1 MNKNTKIPREGYYKA
16 AESWANDQQEAL
28 RGSRKTAWI
37 VASVAA
43 AVALVEGIALIV
55 LMPLKTVV
63 PYTLLVDR
71 NTGFVETLKPL
82 DAATIAPDKALTQS
96 FLVQYVI
103 ARESF
108 DIDALQSNYRK
119 ASLWSADQARSDYV
133 SSVQIA
139 NPDSPLARLPRS
151 TVISTRVKSISP
163 LGNNSA
169 LVRFETQRRDAVGQ
183 PKPAQAWVS
192 IIRYRFS
199 GEPMQREDR
208 FVNPLGFQ
216 VVRYRRDAENL
227 PATDP
232 AVPVAGDDPQ
242 TTGAVGNTVQG
253 YTPAPQFPPQ
263 APMSNRRP
271 QGIEIVP

>member
-1 MNKNTKIPREGYYKA
+1 MNKTTKIPREGYYKA

-28 RGSRKTAWI
+28 RASRKVAWI

-71 NTGFVETLKPL
+71 STGFVETLKPL

-108 DIDALQSNYRK
+108 DIDALQANYRK
-119 ASLWSADQARSDYV
+119 ASLWSADPARSEYV
-133 SSVQIA
+133 SSVQVA

-163 LGNNSA
+163 LGGNSA
-169 LVRFETQRRDAVGQ
+169 LVRFETQRRDAGRQ
-183 PKPAQAWVS
+183 PSPPLAWVS
-192 IIRYRFS
+192 VIRYRFS

-216 VVRYRRDAENL
+216 VLRYRRDAES
-227 PATDP
+227 PPPPDP
-232 AVPVAGDDPQ
+232 AIPIAGDDPQ
-242 TTGAVGNTVQG
+242 DIAPAANAAQG
-253 YTPAPQFPPQ
+253 SAPAPVPQ
-263 APMSNRRP
+263 SVQRNGRQ

>member
-1 MNKNTKIPREGYYKA
+1 MNKTTKIPRESYYKA
-16 AESWANDQQEAL
+16 AETWANDQQEAL
-28 RGSRKTAWI
+28 RASRKVAWI
-37 VASVAA
+37 VATAA
-43 AVALVEGIALIV
+43 IVIALFEAIALIV

-119 ASLWSADQARSDYV
+119 ASLWSADPARSEYV
-133 SSVQIA
+133 SSVQYS
-139 NPDSPLARLPRS
+139 NPDSPLARLPKS
-151 TVISTRVKSISP
+151 TTISTRVKSISP
-163 LGNNSA
+163 LGGNSA
-169 LVRFETQRRDAVGQ
+169 LVRFETQRRDAGGQ
-183 PKPAQAWVS
+183 AKPPQAWVS

-208 FVNPLGFQ
+208 FMNPLGFQ
-216 VVRYRRDAENL
+216 VLRYRRDAEAL
-227 PATDP
+227 APADP
-232 AVPVAGDDPQ
+232 VVVVPPGTVVIQQESAP
-242 TTGAVGNTVQG
+242 TGAAVRAYPNSIPQQA
-253 YTPAPQFPPQ
+253 PAP
-263 APMSNRRP
+263 RRS
-271 QGIEIVP
+271 GGSGVTL